1 MGGVASQAASQRR
14 GDYFCDY
21 WKFEDIVK
29 KIPKEVHGKGKV
41 S

>member
-14 GDYFCDY
+14 DYFCDY
-21 WKFEDIVK
+21 WKLEDIVK
-29 KIPKEVHGKGKV
+29 KISKEVHGKGNV